1 MYRETARSCPACASP
16 MREVELRLRD
26 GGSTGIDLC
35 DSCGGVFLEFFDG
48 EPVALSRRLLPALH
62 PTRPDAPSLG
72 AELRCPDCRT
82 PMVEQP
88 YLHRGPHIAR
98 CESCMSVFATRAQL
112 QELAG
117 FRIPEDGGAQPT
129 WADAMAGR
137 LAGMFRSSPEGDDE
151 R

>member
-1 MYRETARSCPACASP
+1 

-26 GGSTGIDLC
+26 GGTTGVDLC

-62 PTRPDAPSLG
+62 PARPEAPSVGNEPL
-72 AELRCPDCRT
+72 CPDCRT

-88 YLHRGPHIAR
+88 YLRRGPSIAR

-117 FRIPEDGGAQPT
+117 FRIPDDGGAAPT
-129 WADAMAGR
+129 WADAMAER
-137 LAGMFRSSPEGDDE
+137 LAGVFETTPAAEE
-151 R
+151 E